1 MWYRTEL
8 MQKIL
13 TSDAAKRM
21 IDYVSPIYDR
31 SYVGLWLFNVIG
43 IELDELNKFC
53 EELYDQAHIETA
65 TWSLPMWEKEYG
77 ITPLEDQTIEQRRQR
92 LLQMKKKSAFNPEKL
107 RKLIESMT
115 GVEVE
120 IVENTNK
127 NTFLVR
133 LKGSVDNLDD
143 VKEQIN
149 LMKPAH
155 LLCSL
160 SGPGI
165 AEEANATIHFG
176 AAITQ
181 REIIT
186 NNVTVSEVD

>member
-77 ITPLEDQTIEQRRQR
+77 ITPLEDQTIEQRRER

-120 IVENTNK
+120 VVENTNK

-143 VKEQIN
+143 VKEQIK

-155 LLCSL
+155 LLCSI

-176 AAITQ
+176 AVITQ

>member
-77 ITPLEDQTIEQRRQR
+77 ITPLEDQTIEQRRER

-120 IVENTNK
+120 VVENTNK

-149 LMKPAH
+149 LIKPAH
-155 LLCSL
+155 LLCSI

-176 AAITQ
+176 AVITQ

>member
-13 TSDAAKRM
+13 TSNAAKRM
-21 IDYVSPIYDR
+21 IDYVSPIYDQ
-31 SYVGLWLFNVIG
+31 SYIGLWLFNVIG

-53 EELYDQAHIETA
+53 EELYDQAHIDTA

-77 ITPLEDQTIEQRRQR
+77 ITPLEDQTIEQRRER
-92 LLQMKKKSAFNPEKL
+92 LLQIKKKSAFNPEKL

-115 GVEVE
+115 DVEVE
-120 IVENTNK
+120 VVENTNK

-133 LKGSVDNLDD
+133 LKGYVDNLDE
-143 VKEQIN
+143 VKRQIN

-155 LLCSL
+155 LVYNI

-165 AEEANATIHFG
+165 AEEANAIVHFG
-176 AAITQ
+176 AAIAQ

-186 NNVTVSEVD
+186 SNVSEVD

>member
-65 TWSLPMWEKEYG
+65 TWSLPMLEKEYG
-77 ITPLEDQTIEQRRQR
+77 ITPLEDQTIEQRRER

-120 IVENTNK
+120 VVENTNK

-155 LLCSL
+155 LLCSI

-176 AAITQ
+176 AVITQ

>member
-1 MWYRTEL
+1 

-13 TSDAAKRM
+13 TSNAAKRM
-21 IDYVSPIYDR
+21 IDYVSPIYDQ
-31 SYVGLWLFNVIG
+31 SYIGLWLFNVIG
-43 IELDELNKFC
+43 IELDELSKFC
-53 EELYDQAHIETA
+53 EELYDQAHIDTA

-77 ITPLEDQTIEQRRQR
+77 ITPLEDQTIEQRRER
-92 LLQMKKKSAFNPEKL
+92 LLQIKKKSAFNPEKL

-120 IVENTNK
+120 VVENTNK

-133 LKGSVDNLDD
+133 LKGYVDNLDE
-143 VKEQIN
+143 VKRQIN

-155 LLCSL
+155 LVYNI

-165 AEEANATIHFG
+165 AEEANAIVHFG
-176 AAITQ
+176 AAIAQ

-186 NNVTVSEVD
+186 NNVSEVD